1 MIKLAQW
8 PRVLNLKGSSWKQLH
23 SRYCGSMNCF
33 VESMLHKWRSIHLE
47 RHQME
52 EVRDTREMS
61 VERRE
66 AGREREREREE
77 MKGHGVK
84 K

>member
-1 MIKLAQW
+1 M
-8 PRVLNLKGSSWKQLH
+8 
-23 SRYCGSMNCF
+23 
-33 VESMLHKWRSIHLE
+33 E
-47 RHQME
+47 RHQTE
-52 EVRDTREMS
+52 EVKDTCEMS

-66 AGREREREREE
+66 RERERERKREE

>member
-1 MIKLAQW
+1 
-8 PRVLNLKGSSWKQLH
+8 
-23 SRYCGSMNCF
+23 
-33 VESMLHKWRSIHLE
+33 
-47 RHQME
+47 ME

>member
-1 MIKLAQW
+1 
-8 PRVLNLKGSSWKQLH
+8 
-23 SRYCGSMNCF
+23 
-33 VESMLHKWRSIHLE
+33 
-47 RHQME
+47 ME
-52 EVRDTREMS
+52 EVKDTCEMS

-66 AGREREREREE
+66 RERERERKREE